1 MARKAS
7 GKAAPAPAPEPTP
20 EPAAP
25 PAPAAPATP
34 PPANIHLDP
43 ADWYLAPWRN
53 LPPLPRPEPKP
64 FDPTAALATLAK
76 LNPKGDYSGWKW
88 ERVGLSVSMSR
99 PAAEFWLR
107 AMTAAPAQTGAAV
120 AKELGKRTFDGS
132 ITAAGVGERLRA
144 QHAPDAWVLL
154 PLVNLLPLPDVLTA
168 LAERRNGPD
177 WPRFPYEHFGPALGE
192 RFAASVLPYL
202 TAAEREEL
210 KPLAR
215 RYVSPR
221 TWINGGGAP
230 VFESY
235 LAALLGLSDEIVA
248 MVSNLPDGHFANY
261 LNGGHWDD
269 PVRLLLGIA
278 DPRVLIHQAKR
289 LRAPLQS
296 TFVIRGWL
304 ACTEL
309 TGLDVVRDTIAGQ
322 TNKGKAEELL
332 SALALA
338 RAPEVAPVMLDL
350 QTNSKAAAP
359 ARKWLEDNLELALQG
374 LEPVAAGN
382 GKVADAAKRFL
393 DNARRKTG
401 GAGDVPPA
409 PPQGEAP
416 DWLKAALAEKVGK
429 GALPPWADPAVFPP
443 VGAAEYALSTDEV
456 KQLLLALKGST
467 LDAPHPL
474 VAALREK
481 GDKARLDAFA
491 WKLFEQW
498 QDAGFPSKE
507 KWAFLACGHLG
518 GDPTAVKLTPMIR
531 AWPGVSQHARAVTGL
546 EVLRAINTDTA
557 LVQLNGIAE
566 KLKFQ
571 GLKATAQRFMADIA
585 AKRGLTTEQLGDR
598 VVPDLDLGP
607 DGSRVFDYGPRQ
619 FRFGFDATGK
629 PGVFDASGGFK
640 TDPPAPG
647 KGDDAALAKSSLDAW
662 KAFKKQLK
670 PVLDIQTTRLERA
683 MVAGRRWTP
692 EEFDTLFARHPLMQH
707 LVRRLLWAA
716 RADASTGP
724 SYFRVRPDFTLT
736 SLDGAAF
743 ALGGFASVELA
754 HPLRMSAADRTAWA
768 AALDADKVVQ
778 PFPQLARPAFA
789 LTPAEQNATA
799 LTRFANAQYNARAVK
814 SALEKGGWSRQN
826 ADQGNIDWSNLYFP
840 SADVTASLEFDPFLL
855 LGSYDDTGPH
865 AVSRVTFS
873 AGRAGW
879 GVGTPLPLGQ
889 VDPVV
894 VSEVVLFLTNIK

>member
-7 GKAAPAPAPEPTP
+7 SKSAAAPAPEPVAP
-20 EPAAP
+20 E
-25 PAPAAPATP
+25 APAAPL
-34 PPANIHLDP
+34 PANIHLDP
-43 ADWYLAPWRN
+43 ADWYLAAWRN

-64 FDPTAALATLAK
+64 FDPKAALAALAK
-76 LNPKGDYSGWKW
+76 LNPKGEYSGWKW
-88 ERVGLSVSMSR
+88 EKVGLSVSMSR

-107 AMTAAPAQTGAAV
+107 AMTAAPGQTGAAV
-120 AKELGKRTFDGS
+120 AEELENGTFDGR
-132 ITAAGVGERLRA
+132 ITAAGVRTRLRA
-144 QHAPDAWVLL
+144 QHAASDWVLL

-210 KPLAR
+210 KPLVG
-215 RYVSPR
+215 RYVNPR

-248 MVSNLPDGHFANY
+248 VVSTLPDGRYANH
-261 LNGGHWDD
+261 LNSSSWDD

-278 DPRVLIHQAKR
+278 DPRVLIHQARR

-309 TGLDVVRDTIAGQ
+309 AGLDVVRDTIAGQ

-350 QTNSKAAAP
+350 QTSSKAAAP
-359 ARKWLEDNLELALQG
+359 ARKWLEDNRELALKG
-374 LEPVAAGN
+374 LEPVAAGT

-393 DNARRKTG
+393 EDAKRKTG
-401 GAGDVPPA
+401 GAGAPA
-409 PPQGEAP
+409 APQGDVP

-443 VGAAEYALSTDEV
+443 VGTADYALSTDEV
-456 KQLLLALKGST
+456 KQLLTALKGST

-481 GDKARLDAFA
+481 GDKARLDGFA
-491 WKLFEQW
+491 WKLFELW

-507 KWAFLACGHLG
+507 KWAFLAVGHLG
-518 GDPTAVKLTPMIR
+518 GDASAVRLTPLVR

-546 EVLRAINTDTA
+546 EVFRAINTDVA

-571 GLKATAQRFMADIA
+571 GLKATAQRFMEDIA
-585 AKRGLTTEQLGDR
+585 TKRGLTTEQLGDR
-598 VVPDLDLGP
+598 VVPALDLGA
-607 DGSRVFDYGPRQ
+607 DGSRTFDYGPRQ

-629 PGVFDASGGFK
+629 PGVLDASGGFR

-647 KGDDAALAKSSLDAW
+647 KADDAALSKSALDDW

-670 PVLDIQTTRLERA
+670 SVLDVQTTRLERA
-683 MVAGRRWTP
+683 MVAGRRWTLA
-692 EEFDTLFARHPLMQH
+692 EFDALLVRHPLMQH
-707 LVRRLLWAA
+707 LARRLLWAA
-716 RADASTGP
+716 REEGSADAR
-724 SYFRVRPDFTLT
+724 YFRVGA
-736 SLDGAAF
+736 DGTF
-743 ALGGFASVELA
+743 GPKGFSSVELA

-768 AALDADKVVQ
+768 AAFDAGKVVP

-789 LTPAEQNATA
+789 LTADELVGSAI
-799 LTRFANAQYNARAVK
+799 TRFAAAAYNARALK

-840 SADVTASLEFDPFLL
+840 AADVTASLEFDPSLL
-855 LGSYDDTGPH
+855 FSFDDTGPH
-865 AVSRVTFS
+865 AVPRVTFAS
-873 AGRAGW
+873 GKGGW
-879 GVGTPLPLGQ
+879 GVGQPLPLDQ

-894 VSEVVLFLTNIK
+894 ASEVILFLTNIK